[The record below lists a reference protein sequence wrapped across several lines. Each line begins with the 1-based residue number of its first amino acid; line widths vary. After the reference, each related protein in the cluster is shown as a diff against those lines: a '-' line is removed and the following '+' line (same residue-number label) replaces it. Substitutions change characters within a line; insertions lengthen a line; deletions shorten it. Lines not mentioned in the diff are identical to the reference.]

1 MTRTRRTM
9 RTTKRMRVRTKRTR
23 TATGQGQAW
32 AVRRSDDNPAMR
44 HSNFRQSIDYLYVLS
59 CMCDDMKFCIHTQ
72 EAFKMFLTTPTNK
85 SHQSGVRDSIDC
97 PIRHG
102 SSPSPIPKFSIC
114 DGDFEKAPRQ
124 TVRHI
129 ETITAVSLAKCSR
142 NELDK

>member
-1 MTRTRRTM
+1 MKRR
-9 RTTKRMRVRTKRTR
+9 RVRTKRTR

-32 AVRRSDDNPAMR
+32 AVRRSDDNPAMS
-44 HSNFRQSIDYLYVLS
+44 HSIFRQSIDYLYVLS
-59 CMCDDMKFCIHTQ
+59 CMCDDMKFCIHIL
-72 EAFKMFLTTPTNK
+72 EAFKMFQTTPTNK
-85 SHQSGVRDSIDC
+85 SHQSIRS
-97 PIRHG
+97 PRLHRLSERHG

-142 NELDK
+142 SELNKYVVHQF